1 MKLFDKETIRRL
13 MKEGKLTDASDVSK
27 LLKEQFGEIL
37 EEMLEAELDHD
48 LGYSKYDYKN
58 KTTTNSRNGKR
69 KKTVRTDY
77 GQMEIEV
84 PRDRENEFEPI
95 VVKKNQKD
103 VSGIEDK
110 ILSMYA
116 KGMTVRDIESHL
128 QDIYGINASP
138 GLISSITDKIL
149 PIAKEWQDRPLESVY
164 AHVILDAVHYKV
176 RQDSK
181 IINKAAYVAIG
192 TNLEGMKDV
201 LGIWIGENESSKF
214 WLKVITELKNR
225 GVQDILIASIDGLV
239 GFSDAIKAVFPATE
253 IQRCIIHQIRNSK
266 KYLSYKHRK
275 EFCKDL
281 KPVYQAATEEQALS
295 ALDDLDKKWG
305 KDYQISIRSWRN
317 NWDELST
324 FFKYPPDIR
333 RMIYTTNA
341 LESYN
346 RSLRKVTKSK
356 SVFPT
361 DDSLFKMLYLATMD
375 IQKKWTIRYRGW
387 AQILAQLAIHF
398 EDRVDPSYY

>member
-13 MKEGKLTDASDVSK
+13 MKEGKLTDASDISK

-37 EEMLEAELDHD
+37 EEMLEAELDQE

-58 KTTTNSRNGKR
+58 KKTENSRNGKR

-77 GQMEIEV
+77 GEVEIDV
-84 PRDRENEFEPI
+84 PRDRENEFEPV

-103 VSGIEDK
+103 VSGLEDK

-128 QDIYGINASP
+128 EDIYGINASP

-149 PIAKEWQDRPLESVY
+149 PIAKEWQDRPLESIY

-176 RQDSK
+176 RQDNK

-225 GVQDILIASIDGLV
+225 GVEDILIASIDGLV
-239 GFSDAIKAVFPATE
+239 GFSDAIKAVFPDTE
-253 IQRCIIHQIRNSK
+253 IQRCIIHQIRTST

-281 KPVYQAATEEQALS
+281 KSVYQATTEEQALV
-295 ALDDLDKKWG
+295 ALDDLDEKWG

-317 NWDELST
+317 NWDELAT

-375 IQKKWTIRYRGW
+375 IQKKWTTRYRGW

-398 EDRVDPSYY
+398 EDRISSTYY

>member
-13 MKEGKLTDASDVSK
+13 MKEGKLTDASDISK

-37 EEMLEAELDHD
+37 EEMLEAELDQE

-58 KTTTNSRNGKR
+58 KVTDNSRNGKR

-77 GQMEIEV
+77 GEVEIEV

-128 QDIYGINASP
+128 NDIYGINASP
-138 GLISSITDKIL
+138 SLISNITDKIL
-149 PIAKEWQDRPLESVY
+149 PIAKQWQDRPLETVY
-164 AHVILDAVHYKV
+164 AHVIMDAVHYKV

-181 IINKAAYVAIG
+181 IVNKAAYVAIG

-214 WLKVITELKNR
+214 WLKVVTELKNR
-225 GVQDILIASIDGLV
+225 GVQDILIASIDGLI
-239 GFSDAIKAVFPATE
+239 GFSDAIKAVFPNTE
-253 IQRCIIHQIRNSK
+253 IQRCIIHQIRNST
-266 KYLSYKHRK
+266 KYISYKHRK

-281 KPVYQAATEEQALS
+281 KPVYQAATEEQALQ
-295 ALDDLDKKWG
+295 ALEDLDEKWG

-317 NWDELST
+317 NWDELAT
-324 FFKYPPDIR
+324 YFKYPPEIR

-375 IQKKWTIRYRGW
+375 IQKKWTNRYRGW

-398 EDRVDPSYY
+398 EDRVDSLIF

>member
-13 MKEGKLTDASDVSK
+13 MKEGKLTDASDISK

-37 EEMLEAELDHD
+37 EEMLEAELDQE

-58 KTTTNSRNGKR
+58 KITDNSRNGKR

-77 GQMEIEV
+77 GEIEIEV
-84 PRDRENEFEPI
+84 PRDHENEFEPI

-110 ILSMYA
+110 ILSIYA

-128 QDIYGINASP
+128 EDIYGINASP

-149 PIAKEWQDRPLESVY
+149 PIAKEWQDRPLESIY
-164 AHVILDAVHYKV
+164 AYVILDAVHYKV

-225 GVQDILIASIDGLV
+225 GVQDILIASIDGLI
-239 GFSDAIKAVFPATE
+239 GFSDAIKAIFPATE
-253 IQRCIIHQIRNSK
+253 IQRCIIHQIRNST

-281 KPVYQAATEEQALS
+281 KSVYQAATEEQALS
-295 ALDDLDKKWG
+295 ALDDLDDKWG

-375 IQKKWTIRYRGW
+375 IQKKWTVRYRGW

-398 EDRVDPSYY
+398 EDRINSSYY